1 MAHPRLLSRLPSNVN
16 KIWSLQSINQKRYAY
31 ESIENMI
38 TFDHAQRFDSTEC
51 GSIHL
56 HQ

>member
-38 TFDHAQRFDSTEC
+38 TFDHAQRFDSTE
-51 GSIHL
+51 
-56 HQ
+56 